1 MVLYSKVVVLPFYKK
16 GINDKDK
23 KKPRITYW
31 RYGVFVVFF

>member
-23 KKPRITYW
+23 KKPRTAS
-31 RYGVFVVFF
+31 R